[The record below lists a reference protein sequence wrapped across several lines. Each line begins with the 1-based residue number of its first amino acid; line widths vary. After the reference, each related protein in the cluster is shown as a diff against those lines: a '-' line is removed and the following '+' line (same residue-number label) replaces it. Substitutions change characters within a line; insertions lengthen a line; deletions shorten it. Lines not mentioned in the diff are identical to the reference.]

1 MTQIFFPGGTQSSW
15 IITEITGGG
24 GYDEYPLEWKFQG
37 GGGFKQKCPSWVGGI
52 DIFWNYTI
60 WGSINC
66 SIWTQSCIIIVEKVT
81 KKQSWHSLQDQ
92 GSAAISLAK
101 PLHWHIYWLT
111 QIESVGIWIYMNVL
125 NYVGRK
131 CYKTQRSILHTFLL
145 RNLKRQCNW
154 LQPMI
159 SHTYYLPTL
168 ISAPFNLFPQQSP
181 LLSIFTSATGST
193 RPRSTLHQGLF
204 SSLVCVHLLM
214 SVSLFPSTAL
224 LDG

>member
-1 MTQIFFPGGTQSSW
+1 MTPIFFPGGTQSSW

-24 GYDEYPLEWKFQG
+24 GYDEHPLEWKSLG
-37 GGGFKQKCPSWVGGI
+37 GGGLKQKCPPWVGVM

-66 SIWTQSCIIIVEKVT
+66 SIWTQSCIIIVGKVT

-92 GSAAISLAK
+92 GSAAISYILAHSNRICGNLN
-101 PLHWHIYWLT
+101 LHECVKLC
-111 QIESVGIWIYMNVL
+111 
-125 NYVGRK
+125 RK
-131 CYKTQRSILHTFLL
+131 KMLLIHFYKTQRSILHTFLL

-168 ISAPFNLFPQQSP
+168 ISAPFNLSPQQSP

-193 RPRSTLHQGLF
+193 RPRSTLHQGSL
-204 SSLVCVHLLM
+204 SWLVCVHLL
-214 SVSLFPSTAL
+214 
-224 LDG
+224 

>member
-1 MTQIFFPGGTQSSW
+1 MQQRFDANILSRGYPSSW
-15 IITEITGGG
+15 IITEIPGGG
-24 GYDEYPLEWKFQG
+24 RYDEYPLERKFQG
-37 GGGFKQKCPSWVGGI
+37 RGGLKQKCPPWVGGI

-60 WGSINC
+60 WGSKNC

-159 SHTYYLPTL
+159 SHNYYLPTL
-168 ISAPFNLFPQQSP
+168 ISAPFNLPASES

-193 RPRSTLHQGLF
+193 RPRSTLHQGSL
-204 SSLVCVHLLM
+204 SS
-214 SVSLFPSTAL
+214 
-224 LDG
+224 

>member
-1 MTQIFFPGGTQSSW
+1 MYNNSWKGNKETILAFSSRSGECCNLTCKTFTLAY
-15 IITEITGGG
+15 ILAHSNRICGNLNLHECVK
-24 GYDEYPLEWKFQG
+24 L
-37 GGGFKQKCPSWVGGI
+37 CR
-52 DIFWNYTI
+52 
-60 WGSINC
+60 
-66 SIWTQSCIIIVEKVT
+66 
-81 KKQSWHSLQDQ
+81 KKMLLIHF
-92 GSAAISLAK
+92 
-101 PLHWHIYWLT
+101 
-111 QIESVGIWIYMNVL
+111 
-125 NYVGRK
+125 
-131 CYKTQRSILHTFLL
+131 YKTQRSILHTFLL

-168 ISAPFNLFPQQSP
+168 ISAPFNLSPQQSP